1 LLKLFDICSSW
12 YLMTLRYYVFILT
25 LQGELKMSIKQIVL
39 SLWFVLLLSSWLV
52 SPVQA
57 AGRPDEG
64 YDYSM
69 IDQHAL
75 DAPEDIKSSVNTL
88 VEYLTKPARNDR
100 ERLRAVFRWITQNI
114 AYDTEGFFSD
124 LTELEKADKP
134 EQEVAPE
141 SPVTDKTVPE
151 EQASHISEKIT
162 PELVLQKGTADC
174 DGYAVLTE
182 AMLSEALMGSILGQA
197 DDSRGTGLSD
207 ALGTKIFSVK
217 GFAKGYGYKVGD
229 DFEGENHAW
238 NAVQLDGEWYFLDC
252 TWGSGRPNEQNVF
265 VREFQDYY
273 FLTPPEE
280 LIYTHFPEHPAQ
292 QHLDSPASKQDFIK
306 LAYLWPAF
314 FKYGMHLGNH
324 PESIIKTDSTIFL
337 TLFTGDS
344 ILMMADLSKGSQML
358 DESYVFIQQ
367 DSIRYDVHAVFPL
380 TGEYLL
386 RLYAKPK
393 SEEGTYKE
401 ILNYHVSASARASQ
415 DSGFPLVY
423 EEFRLCRGFVYSP
436 MQGFLS
442 PGQPQR
448 FSLKVPGARKVAVV
462 IGEQWHQLEPRGDLF
477 EGEVTLEPGVV
488 AGIYAQP
495 PRKMTY
501 EALLEYS
508 VLEN

>member
-1 LLKLFDICSSW
+1 
-12 YLMTLRYYVFILT
+12 
-25 LQGELKMSIKQIVL
+25 MSIRQIVL
-39 SLWFVLLLSSWLV
+39 SLWLLLLLSAWFYSLA
-52 SPVQA
+52 PA

-75 DAPEDIKSSVNTL
+75 NAPEDIKGSVNAL

-100 ERLRAVFRWITQNI
+100 ERLRAIFRWITHNI
-114 AYDTEGFFSD
+114 AYDTEGFFD
-124 LTELEKADKP
+124 ELTEPESADSP
-134 EQEVAPE
+134 EQEAGPE
-141 SPVTDKTVPE
+141 SPAPDKTVPE
-151 EQASHISEKIT
+151 EQESHISEKIT

-182 AMLSEALMGSILGQA
+182 AMLSEALMGSILGPV
-197 DDSRGTGLSD
+197 DDSQEAAPQESGAESLSD

-229 DFEGENHAW
+229 DFKGENHAW
-238 NAVQLDGEWYFLDC
+238 NAVQFDGEWYFLDC
-252 TWGSGRPNEQNVF
+252 TWGAGRPNEQNVF
-265 VREFQDYY
+265 IREFQDYY

-280 LIYTHFPEHPAQ
+280 LVYTHFPEHPAQ
-292 QHLDSPASKQDFIK
+292 QHLDSPVSKDEFIK

-314 FKYGMHLGNH
+314 FKYDMSLGNC
-324 PESIIKTDSTIFL
+324 PESVIQTDSTLFL
-337 TLFTGDS
+337 TLFAGDS
-344 ILMMADLSKGSQML
+344 ILMMADLSTGSQML

-367 DSIRYDVHAVFPL
+367 DSTRYDVHAVFPL
-380 TGEYLL
+380 TGDYLL
-386 RLYAKPK
+386 RLYAKLK
-393 SEEGTYKE
+393 GDEGTYKE
-401 ILNYHVSASARASQ
+401 ILNYRVSASARVSQ
-415 DSGFPLVY
+415 ESGFPLVY

-436 MQGFLS
+436 LQGYLS
-442 PGQPQR
+442 PGQPQK
-448 FSLKVPGARKVAVV
+448 FSLRVPGARKVAVV
-462 IGEQWHQLEPRGDLF
+462 IGEQWHQLEPVGDLF

-488 AGIYAQP
+488 TGVYAQP